1 MYDKAWRMALSYRWR
16 KGQLVVVDELD
27 VPRDRKKEARE
38 YWLKWVLDGLGWGR
52 NGEGHSFYISENRK
66 GAFEEALEACD
77 RYGRYRPSDEV
88 DVKNLLEMK
97 RLVVERGALMKM
109 LRHHQSDLRLPLIRS
124 PEEVARRAAIM
135 QASEAELSRVLAE
148 TQAQAHLDAE
158 LAEEEEIVEEALSKE
173 TQDALFKE
181 AQSKSEGVQYILKEM
196 EKEEA
201 EAKSRS

>member
-1 MYDKAWRMALSYRWR
+1 MGKMYDKAWRMALSYRWR

-38 YWLKWVLDGLGWGR
+38 NWLKWVLDGLGWG
-52 NGEGHSFYISENRK
+52 RK

-109 LRHHQSDLRLPLIRS
+109 LRHHQ
-124 PEEVARRAAIM
+124 
-135 QASEAELSRVLAE
+135 
-148 TQAQAHLDAE
+148 
-158 LAEEEEIVEEALSKE
+158 
-173 TQDALFKE
+173 
-181 AQSKSEGVQYILKEM
+181 
-196 EKEEA
+196 
-201 EAKSRS
+201 